1 LTVFR
6 ALSTK
11 PQLLLLVAGL
21 LCFGADCRPEKR
33 PIAAPA
39 FSQPVMV
46 TSTAPLAAV
55 PPAELRPAQSLPP
68 EPRRIAY
75 CFECNDG
82 RLKLSDG
89 WRLQASA
96 KLKAK
101 GKELSLPGYAD
112 ADWYP
117 TSVPSTVLAALVKD
131 GVYPDPY
138 HGNNFSSIPA
148 APFNG
153 SYWYRTELSVPP
165 PFEGQSTWLNL
176 DGINYKANVW
186 LNGELI
192 APSKELTGTFSSHE
206 LNVTALLRQG
216 QPNALA
222 IEVFPPDLKR
232 DLALSWLDWNP
243 TPADRNMGIWRD
255 VYLKTSGPVAVRG
268 TRVLSKVNLTTLDS
282 AELTLKMELHNT
294 SDRALR
300 AGVEARLTPTSG
312 GDQIPLFILTQDISL
327 APRETRTIVFDAAHY
342 PDLALKSPRLWWPTQ
357 LGEPNLYDLEVRAS
371 VEARVS
377 DMQPVRFG
385 IRDVS
390 FEQDATGERVFR
402 INGKR
407 IAIRGGGWASD
418 MLLRNSEARLE
429 TEFSLVKDLGLNTI
443 RLEGKLESDEF
454 FAKADAYGLLVLPG
468 WMCCDRWQESKSWSK
483 AEHEI
488 ALAAMTTQA
497 RRLRNH
503 PSVIDFLIG
512 SDEAPAPDVE
522 RELVAELRKQDW
534 PVAISP
540 SASDRT
546 TPLLGKSGFKM
557 TGPYDWVSPF
567 YWYEDHA
574 HGGAFG
580 LNAETSP
587 GPALAEIES
596 LREWLAPD
604 ELLSL
609 WSKPKARLLHA
620 GTQGTRFDNL
630 GVFNEAL
637 AKRYG
642 KPVSLE
648 DYVQKAQLM
657 TYEGERAMFEAYAR
671 NKYSSASGVVQWLL
685 NNSWPSLIWHLYGY
699 DFGTAGGYFGAK
711 KANEP
716 LHIQYS
722 YDDRSIVVVNQT
734 QEPTVGLSAAVRV
747 YDTDSQLRFALDFP
761 VAVAADAATRV
772 MALPEIE
779 HLSPTYFVKVTLLK
793 GAAIVSSNWY
803 WLSHKSEVS
812 DFKRTDWDYTPV
824 TQFSDFTDLAR
835 LTPATVKATL
845 LPEQGARV
853 LHVQLRN
860 VSPVIAFFVR
870 LKLTHGNTGAVVL
883 PALWQDNYV
892 SLMPGE
898 KRDIA
903 VDYSLSDAANTAPG
917 VELSGWNVE
926 RAVASGG

>member
-1 LTVFR
+1 VSVSR
-6 ALSTK
+6 APSTK
-11 PQLLLLVAGL
+11 PRLLVLAAAL
-21 LCFGADCRPEKR
+21 ACFGSGCRPETR
-33 PIAAPA
+33 QIVASPPLQVA
-39 FSQPVMV
+39 V
-46 TSTAPLAAV
+46 TRTAPLTVIV
-55 PPAELRPAQSLPP
+55 PPDPPAAARPPQH
-68 EPRRIAY
+68 RFAY

-89 WRLQASA
+89 WHLQASA
-96 KLKAK
+96 KLKDK
-101 GKELSLPGYAD
+101 GKALSLPGYAD

-117 TSVPSTVLAALVKD
+117 SSVPSTVLAALVKD

-138 HGNNFSSIPA
+138 RGNNFNSIPT
-148 APFNG
+148 APFTG
-153 SYWYRTELSVPP
+153 SYWYRTEFTLPITDD
-165 PFEGQSTWLNL
+165 GQASWLNL

-192 APSKELTGTFSSHE
+192 NPQKQLTGTFSSHE
-206 LNVTALLRQG
+206 LDVSAELRRG
-216 QPNALA
+216 KPNALA

-268 TRVLSKVNLTTLDS
+268 TRVLSKVNLVTLDS
-282 AELTLKMELHNT
+282 AELTIKMELHNT

-300 AGVEARLTPTSG
+300 TDVEARLTPTSG
-312 GDQIPLFILTQDISL
+312 GDQIPLFIVTQDVAL
-327 APRETRTIVFDAAHY
+327 AARETRTIVFDAAHY
-342 PDLALKSPRLWWPTQ
+342 PDLALKSPKLWWPTQ

-371 VEARVS
+371 TEARVS

-390 FEQDATGERVFR
+390 FDQDPTGLRVFR

-418 MLLRNSEARLE
+418 MLLRNSGTRLE
-429 TEFSLVKDLGLNTI
+429 TEFALVKDLGLNTI
-443 RLEGKLESDEF
+443 RLEGKLESDDF
-454 FAKADAYGLLVLPG
+454 FAKADAYGLLVMPG
-468 WMCCDRWQESKSWSK
+468 WMCCDRWQESASWSK
-483 AEHEI
+483 AEHEVAI
-488 ALAAMTTQA
+488 AAMATQA

-522 RELVAELRKQDW
+522 RELVSELKKQDW
-534 PVAISP
+534 PVVISP

-546 TPLLGKSGFKM
+546 TPLLGRSGLKM
-557 TGPYDWVSPF
+557 TGPYDWVSPL

-604 ELLSL
+604 ELVSL
-609 WSKPKARLLHA
+609 WQKPKARLLHA
-620 GTQGTRFDNL
+620 GTAGTRFDNL

-642 KPVSLE
+642 KATSLE

-671 NKYSSASGVVQWLL
+671 SKYSSASGVVQWLL

-699 DFGTAGGYFGAK
+699 DFSTAGGYFGAK

-734 QEPTVGLSAAVRV
+734 QEPTAGVSAAVRV
-747 YDTDSQLRFALDFP
+747 YDTSSQLRFALDFP
-761 VAVAADAATRV
+761 IAVDADAATRV

-779 HLSPTYFVKVTLLK
+779 HLSPTYFVKLTLLK
-793 GAAIVSSNWY
+793 GATVVSSNWY
-803 WLSHKSEVS
+803 WLSHKAEVS
-812 DFKRTDWDYTPV
+812 DFRRTDWDYTPV

-835 LTPATVKATL
+835 IAPASVKASI
-845 LPEQGARV
+845 LPDSDPRA
-853 LHVQLRN
+853 LHVELRN

-870 LKLTHGNTGAVVL
+870 LTLRRGDTGAVVL

-903 VDYSLSDAANTAPG
+903 VDYSLSDATHAPPS
-917 VELSGWNVE
+917 VEVSGWNVE
-926 RAVASGG
+926 HALAGGG